1 MQKKVIK
8 TDLALI
14 DEVKARI
21 SETKSKIDEVKRSEK
36 ALLDLFDTA
45 AKLGN
50 NLESEFRFGTSLS
63 NAINQA
69 VQRTEAAA
77 KQLGVNPSNISEIKQ
92 VLSLQQELEKALIKA
107 EQTLK
112 AYRSL

>member
-1 MQKKVIK
+1 MKSKREFPK
-8 TDLALI
+8 L
-14 DEVKARI
+14 E
-21 SETKSKIDEVKRSEK
+21 SKIDEVKRSEK

-92 VLSLQQELEKALIKA
+92 VFPSLQQELEKALQKA

>member
-50 NLESEFRFGTSLS
+50 NLESEFRFATSLS

-92 VLSLQQELEKALIKA
+92 VLSLQQELEKALQKA